1 MNTGARRRLNGMS
14 TPIVTETPIRSE
26 PVARD
31 TFIDDVRS
39 SAGVGSPPRLTSD
52 RIVT

>member
-1 MNTGARRRLNGMS
+1 MSRSPLGRLNGMS
-14 TPIVTETPIRSE
+14 TPIVTETQIRSE

-31 TFIDDVRS
+31 TFIDDIRRA
-39 SAGVGSPPRLTSD
+39 AGSRLTSD